1 MQKSNTKV
9 NPGEI
14 KSFDFSINLKDMDKD
29 TFNLK
34 NENLPYSNIND
45 MSFFLPSVN
54 SSVLECTYCLRVTLY
69 FDSFVAYKHRP
80 RVFIPINICHQSMQ
94 EYQANSYFNQ
104 NNINNIQNNINMNN
118 NQNNIDDEEDDLPNK
133 EEIEKNN
140 NDYIEENMDDAPLCE
155 APAPALGFNNNDKNN
170 INNNN

>member
-1 MQKSNTKV
+1 
-9 NPGEI
+9 
-14 KSFDFSINLKDMDKD
+14 MDKD

-54 SSVLECTYCLRVTLY
+54 SSVLECTYCLRITLY

-80 RVFIPINICHQSMQ
+80 RVFIPVNICHQSMQ
-94 EYQANSYFNQ
+94 EYQANSYFNQNNINNIQNNINMNNNQ

-155 APAPALGFNNNDKNN
+155 APAPALGFNNNEKNN

>member
-1 MQKSNTKV
+1 
-9 NPGEI
+9 
-14 KSFDFSINLKDMDKD
+14 
-29 TFNLK
+29 
-34 NENLPYSNIND
+34 

-54 SSVLECTYCLRVTLY
+54 SSILECTYRLRVTLY
-69 FDSFVAYKHRP
+69 FESFVAYKHRP

-94 EYQANSYFNQ
+94 EYQANSYINQ
-104 NNINNIQNNINMNN
+104 NINNIQNNINMNN
-118 NQNNIDDEEDDLPNK
+118 IQNINNIQNNINNQNNINIINENNIDDEEDDLPNK

-155 APAPALGFNNNDKNN
+155 APAPTLGFNNNDNNN